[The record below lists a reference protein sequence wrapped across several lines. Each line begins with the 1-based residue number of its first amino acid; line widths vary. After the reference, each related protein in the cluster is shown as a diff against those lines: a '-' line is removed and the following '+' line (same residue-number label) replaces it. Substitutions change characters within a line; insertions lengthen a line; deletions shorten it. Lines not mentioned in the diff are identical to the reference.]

1 MHIVLV
7 AAIRELED
15 RDGGRGG
22 NVDEGG
28 GGYVKQGGGELHV
41 KEGGGMVDMG
51 LGIYVKEGEGT
62 SRKRSR

>member
-1 MHIVLV
+1 MHNVLV

-28 GGYVKQGGGELHV
+28 GGYA